1 MAERMRDEEDRQLAA
16 LFRPAE
22 IPDDG
27 FTHAVERRIRRRV
40 WVRRWTLPIAAS
52 IGALIAAKPA
62 MDLLALLPL
71 VADLVPQE
79 LKLVPPDVLQHLPGL
94 AAVLLAAGGTA
105 LAALGVTGD

>member
-1 MAERMRDEEDRQLAA
+1 MRDEEDRQLAA

-22 IPDDG
+22 IPDGG
-27 FTHAVERRIRRRV
+27 FTRGVERRIRRRV

-79 LKLVPPDVLQHLPGL
+79 LKLVPPDVLQHLPSIVSGL
-94 AAVLLAAGGTA
+94 VLAGATA
-105 LAALGVTGD
+105 LAALGVAAID